1 MNNPNSFDEL
11 EEDATIANPTDDSQG
26 TEQQEEMVPKSKF
39 TASAQE
45 AIRLKHELDR
55 VQAELQA
62 KNEAQDFNNQPYSEE
77 IYPGFTDL
85 DEDAKANLLA
95 YTDTVKKSVT
105 AEIYK
110 DPAFAFARSNYNEK
124 KWDDAFA
131 ELAEKYPTIKADQ
144 VEFKAINFNPN
155 NVPDNISEIMTVLVK
170 NHLFDK
176 AEEIGAEK
184 ERSKANRLEIDVAT
198 GGEKTPS
205 VRRSLEDW
213 DYMSRTE
220 PAKFAK
226 LHKEYEEDSKH
237 F

>member
-11 EEDATIANPTDDSQG
+11 EQDALANPETDSQG

-131 ELAEKYPTIKADQ
+131 NIVETYPDIKATAS
-144 VEFKAINFNPN
+144 EFKANYFNPN
-155 NVPDNISEIMTVLVK
+155 NVPDNIAEILQDVAK
-170 NHLFDK
+170 IYLFDK
-176 AEEIGAEK
+176 AKEIGAAE
-184 ERSKANRLEIDVAT
+184 ERSKENRLEIDVAT
-198 GGEKTPS
+198 GGEKTPA

-213 DYMSRTE
+213 LHMSQTN
-220 PAKFAK
+220 PTKFAQ
-226 LHKEYEEDSKH
+226 LSKEYEEDSKH